1 VGRGKVATGWS
12 LAKASW
18 AVLKADRSLAIFP
31 MLALVCAAVASLLLG
46 SVGVAVAN
54 GTGVK
59 WLVLLFILAAI
70 YVAVFFLVYFNVA
83 LAGAAR
89 LSIDGRDTSL
99 RDGLAVARSR
109 RKVIAGWALLEVGL
123 GLLISAIGSL
133 LGGGRG
139 GANPLS
145 WVVGAAW
152 SVASFFV
159 IPVLAL
165 EGLGPRAALKRS
177 VALVREHWGAGVVGR
192 SGIGTVVF
200 LVAGVPVLGMCVGV
214 NALDKAHS
222 SFTTPATVV
231 LLIAVIAAF
240 ALGKALGI
248 IFRVELYHYA
258 TNGKLTGNF
267 AQRDIDATFRH
278 RGTTA

>member
-1 VGRGKVATGWS
+1 MGRGKLATGWS

-123 GLLISAIGSL
+123 GLLISLLGSL
-133 LGGGRG
+133 LSGGRG
-139 GANPLS
+139 GQGGANILS
-145 WVVGAAW
+145 VMVGAAW

-177 VALVREHWGAGVVGR
+177 VALVREHWGEGVVGR
-192 SGIGTVVF
+192 TGIGSVVF

-214 NALDKAHS
+214 NELDKAHS
-222 SFTTPATVV
+222 SFATPATLV

-240 ALGKALGI
+240 ALGKSLGI

-258 TNGKLTGNF
+258 TKGKLTGNF
-267 AQRDIDATFRH
+267 AQRDIDATFR
-278 RGTTA
+278 R

>member
-1 VGRGKVATGWS
+1 MGRGKLATGWS

-31 MLALVCAAVASLLLG
+31 VLALVCAAVASLLIG

-133 LGGGRG
+133 LGGGSGRG
-139 GANPLS
+139 GANALS

-177 VALVREHWGAGVVGR
+177 VALVREHWGEGVVGR
-192 SGIGTVVF
+192 TGIGTVVF

-214 NALDKAHS
+214 NELDKAHS
-222 SFTTPATVV
+222 SFATPATLV

-258 TNGKLTGNF
+258 TKGKLTGNF
-267 AQRDIDATFRH
+267 AQRDIDATFR
-278 RGTTA
+278 R